1 MFRLSKNKAS
11 SKSAADTRFEFR
23 FSHFKAL
30 QVPKGWEKLF
40 VSVVSVESGKAI
52 AKSSKVLVRNGSC
65 QWSDCFSE
73 FVLFPGDNSSKEI
86 DECLLKLIVAMGSSR
101 SSILGEATVNL
112 ASYVSS
118 NAESP
123 LSLKLSKCNHG
134 TVLHVTVQCLTPR
147 TKTRDR
153 ESSETD
159 SHSKA
164 MNENKHDVAIKSNGS
179 DCSYVHSVGSSSLE
193 DLESTLSPGEVETR
207 ATSFSESV
215 SNCSYTSAEGST
227 GRGNISPKSNDGQ
240 IQAGRHDSNSSRK
253 SASNNDYHA
262 NNSSPSNHSA
272 FSSLSVQ
279 ECSTPS
285 SKMTNLSNNR
295 PEGAE
300 DTSEELRAQAKM
312 WEMNARKLMGD
323 LDMLRREFSDQ
334 SKKLAGLEMDLSTA
348 NVDRDSLKKEVEDL
362 KLLLEDP
369 ILRHTALEG
378 SISQGDIP
386 DIEKALKDELKFQRE
401 SNADLSLQLKRSQ
414 EANAELVSLLQEL
427 EETLQQRKVETDNLS
442 SLPSRFSE
450 MERSFQLSIEEN
462 KSLTN
467 QLEQL
472 EKSKKNLLIKV
483 QELEQSLEDK
493 IHDTAHQKS
502 PNDKTLSDVEMEYES
517 KLSAKEEEILCLK
530 AKLSESLPES
540 NYSETV
546 SRHIEEADL
555 MREIELLK
563 EKVQELEMDC
573 NELTEENLELLFKL
587 KEAKKNP
594 KDGGLKDRSFA
605 SFESENNLFRIFPS
619 ENMLQGKHTKNISV
633 DDNVP
638 TKEVEALKLDPEVR
652 ISDLNMEVINKTSE
666 IANLEATLSSKE
678 KEIGVLQKHLTELEG
693 KVNDLERE
701 NFQLQEQMEIFTK
714 ESDTDSKF
722 LYHLQNDS
730 ATLNKNI
737 ESHVSA
743 SETLTRKSLE
753 LEGKH
758 KLELHIS
765 EIEQENEQL
774 LRQISVL
781 EAHLGD
787 LTNEKE
793 SYLSELESSKS
804 QAARLR
810 EEMLKMKSEMDYSKE
825 DSKQREQYCSLLGV
839 RLQESERR
847 FADIC
852 GKVVILEKKFS
863 SIQEDIASKE
873 KHLALELDGFIDENR
888 KHMEQGQSLLNQ
900 MQTEKMVEIQ
910 SLEKE
915 IENLSMKLA
924 ATYDEKELIAS
935 KALLEVSTLRTDKA
949 KLESAFEEVQSKL
962 SLSKTEVNGMHTE
975 YEQKL
980 KDLTTELLDLK
991 MEKQMLMNEHEKLL
1005 KVVEDSKSREL
1016 KLKSTINALELKLT
1030 VTQYERQK
1038 FMDESGNLKL
1048 QLQQTSQFENE
1059 IVALR
1064 NELNSANSEK
1074 KRLETSLSLAS
1085 EVCKDLEAEKAS
1097 FEIKISTL
1105 EKVVSELEDCKR
1117 TRSSLEERLMQLES
1131 DLKVREET
1139 RCVQESELSQ
1149 VKRINRQ
1156 HQQTLQLLEQE
1167 KVELQKKVQAIE
1179 EELKLL
1185 KEQKRNQASK
1195 LNRKV
1200 LPVHEDMKTAK
1211 NSAVKNTTPYR
1222 STRKKPSTLKNE
1234 RENMKDQLDLR
1245 YSSKNQSEV
1254 EVETEHGILDE
1265 SIDAVEIDPVSTIQS
1280 LDSSLAEATETNN
1293 IHEDQLTR
1301 SQGHANGSIKS
1312 MGEGELVTKEKF
1324 ERTKSMLEAELS
1336 DIQERYFH
1344 MSLKYAEVEAERE
1357 ELVMKLKEV
1366 RNKKGWFS

>member
-40 VSVVSVESGKAI
+40 VSVVSVGSGKAI

-65 QWSDCFSE
+65 QWSDSFSE

-112 ASYVSS
+112 ASYIPGWLCV
-118 NAESP
+118 
-123 LSLKLSKCNHG
+123 
-134 TVLHVTVQCLTPR
+134 TVVGYVGIICSQIWGKVTVQCLTPR

-334 SKKLAGLEMDLSTA
+334 SK
-348 NVDRDSLKKEVEDL
+348 NWQ
-362 KLLLEDP
+362 DP

-427 EETLQQRKVETDNLS
+427 EETLQQRKVETDNLL

-450 MERSFQLSIEEN
+450 MERSFQLNIEEN

-493 IHDTAHQKS
+493 MHDTAHQKS

-587 KEAKKNP
+587 KEAKKI
-594 KDGGLKDRSFA
+594 LKT
-605 SFESENNLFRIFPS
+605 E
-619 ENMLQGKHTKNISV
+619 GKHTKNISV

-652 ISDLNMEVINKTSE
+652 ISDLNME
-666 IANLEATLSSKE
+666 
-678 KEIGVLQKHLTELEG
+678 KHLTELEG
-693 KVNDLERE
+693 KINDLERE

-714 ESDTDSKF
+714 E
-722 LYHLQNDS
+722 
-730 ATLNKNI
+730 I
-737 ESHVSA
+737 VGVG
-743 SETLTRKSLE
+743 RR
-753 LEGKH
+753 KH

-810 EEMLKMKSEMDYSKE
+810 EEM
-825 DSKQREQYCSLLGV
+825 
-839 RLQESERR
+839 LQESERR

-900 MQTEKMVEIQ
+900 MQTEKMVKIQ

-980 KDLTTELLDLK
+980 KDLTTELVDLK

-1131 DLKVREET
+1131 DLKVREEM

-1200 LPVHEDMKTAK
+1200 LPVHEDMKTSK

-1312 MGEGELVTKEKF
+1312 MGKEN
-1324 ERTKSMLEAELS
+1324 S
-1336 DIQERYFH
+1336 
-1344 MSLKYAEVEAERE
+1344 
-1357 ELVMKLKEV
+1357 
-1366 RNKKGWFS
+1366 